1 MRFSD
6 KDLLEELLK
15 RRLGAAVSEAESERS
30 FQPSPESEFGVS
42 MSEQEMARVPR
53 GPSEIGVAIT
63 EEEKRRGRR

>member
-15 RRLGAAVSEAESERS
+15 RRLGAAVSEAESD
-30 FQPSPESEFGVS
+30 QPYPEEVASEFGVS